1 MVSVTVGNVY
11 APQGGHPAMPATLTQ
26 PTPTAVPDPAASS
39 AREAIAR
46 RLVEAAAR
54 RSFDPDTDITW
65 PDELPQDRFWLPEHR
80 VSLYG
85 TGLWEGMSREQRIAL
100 SRLETGS
107 MAQAGIWFELILS
120 QLLIRYIYDEDY
132 TSQHTRW
139 ALTEIADECR
149 HSSMFARLVETLGC
163 RELRPRSRTI
173 ALGRLMKTIADPVE
187 GFAAILIAE
196 ELLDTFQREMMVDD
210 SIQPLLRD
218 VSRLHVI
225 EEARHVKFARE
236 ELERRVRRLS
246 RLQLARVRLIVAAA
260 AAVIADALVHPGCYA
275 AVGLDPEVAQRAA
288 RQNSERTATL
298 RWAAAKLTG
307 NFETLG
313 LIGGAS
319 RRIWERAGL
328 IAPNT
333 SQA

>member
-1 MVSVTVGNVY
+1 
-11 APQGGHPAMPATLTQ
+11 
-26 PTPTAVPDPAASS
+26 
-39 AREAIAR
+39 
-46 RLVEAAAR
+46 
-54 RSFDPDTDITW
+54 SFDPDTDITW
-65 PDELPQDRFWLPEHR
+65 PDQLVDDRFCLPEHR

-85 TGLWEGMSREQRIAL
+85 TELWESLSQQQRIEL
-100 SRLETGS
+100 SRLEAGS

-149 HSSMFARLVETLGC
+149 HSSMFARLATVFDSQS
-163 RELRPRSRTI
+163 LRPLPRTI

-196 ELLDTFQREMMVDD
+196 ELLDTFQREMMIDD
-210 SIQPLLRD
+210 TIQPLLRD

-246 RLQLARVRLIVAAA
+246 PWQLRRVRLIIAIA
-260 AAVIADALVHPGCYA
+260 AAVITGALVHPDCYRRA
-275 AVGLDPEVAQRAA
+275 GLDPDVA
-288 RQNSERTATL
+288 RQAAERNPARRETL
-298 RWAAAKLTG
+298 RWAAAKLVA
-307 NFETLG
+307 NFDSIG
-313 LIGGAS
+313 LIGDGAA
-319 RRIWERAGL
+319 RRIWRRAGL
-328 IAPNT
+328 IA
-333 SQA
+333 